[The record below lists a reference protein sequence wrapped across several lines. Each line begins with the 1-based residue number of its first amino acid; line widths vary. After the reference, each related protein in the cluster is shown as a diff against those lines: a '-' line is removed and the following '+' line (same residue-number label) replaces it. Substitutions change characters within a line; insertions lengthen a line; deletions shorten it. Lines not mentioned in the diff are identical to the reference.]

1 MYCGDGF
8 LVHPAASATVI
19 NAVLRPFRSKVVIIS
34 PVDIIENESVE
45 HLCRINRSRR
55 VESLLEILML

>member
-1 MYCGDGF
+1 M
-8 LVHPAASATVI
+8 VI
-19 NAVLRPFRSKVVIIS
+19 VS

-45 HLCRINRSRR
+45 HLCRIDHSKR